1 MVLSTFTDFVSIC
14 WINVSTDWSL
24 SKISIYWVQKPMERF
39 KKIIRINVTL
49 QVFFVM
55 CTIESLK
62 MNGPS
67 SLSRIENERTVLN
80 CSRRTDLQFQK
91 DHE

>member
-1 MVLSTFTDFVSIC
+1 MVLSTFTDFISIC

-24 SKISIYWVQKPMERF
+24 SKIPIYWVQKPMERF

-55 CTIESLK
+55 CCNRE
-62 MNGPS
+62 P
-67 SLSRIENERTVLN
+67 
-80 CSRRTDLQFQK
+80 K
-91 DHE
+91 DEWTFISFKDRK